1 MNGKEDASAS
11 NTYNFSN
18 TSYNPTVGTYTHST
32 NTENLNG
39 YIQDFRIYKGAAK
52 YDGDFVVPSRSPDI
66 LPDTP
71 SGVSGSSK
79 LAKITDGAVSF
90 DGTGD
95 YLEVADNADFEMGT
109 DDFTIEA
116 FFYNQEN
123 AVQSMVTKYG
133 DTVSTRSF
141 WLGTLSSTNP
151 SFYWYNGSY
160 SYNIDGAAG
169 TLPLNKWSH
178 VVAQRTSGDIYLF
191 VDGKVVA
198 SNTGANAAKSLN
210 DTSEPV
216 VIGSC

>member
-1 MNGKEDASAS
+1 M
-11 NTYNFSN
+11 
-18 TSYNPTVGTYTHST
+18 
-32 NTENLNG
+32 NG

-71 SGVSGSSK
+71 SGVSGGSK

-141 WLGTLSSTNP
+141 WLGTLNVPQIHLFIGIMAVTHIILMEQQELSHLIS
-151 SFYWYNGSY
+151 GVML
-160 SYNIDGAAG
+160 
-169 TLPLNKWSH
+169 LPKELLEISIFLLTVK
-178 VVAQRTSGDIYLF
+178 
-191 VDGKVVA
+191 
-198 SNTGANAAKSLN
+198 
-210 DTSEPV
+210 
-216 VIGSC
+216 